1 MVYFSVYIMEV
12 NKTARIIR
20 SEIINPVMG
29 FSAVF
34 LGAVIVL
41 TYRLRYLLPGFSLQE
56 KAAITSSSTLNNILT
71 DPLYAPHK
79 IFQYLMSK
87 LAHTGFIAMRSISV
101 LMGLAVVY
109 LFFYAVRKWFSF
121 RVSLLATVL
130 LATSGWF
137 VFTARSATTGI
148 MSLSLIGVVAFGS
161 WIIDNRF
168 HRTLLI
174 AGFGLALWLL
184 YVPGLIWFV
193 IFGFIV
199 QRAKIREAVN
209 KNRGLTIVLT
219 LGLLILLAPLVY
231 NFVQNPHL
239 LQSYFGLTTR
249 PITNIIN
256 FPKNLLNI
264 PLNLFIINKANPLT
278 HVGRMPILDIFTSV
292 MVVLGIYNFFVNE
305 RHLDRARFL
314 LGTISLACILIALGG
329 SVGIEILIPFV
340 YLLAASGIAYLMNQ
354 WFVVF
359 PSNPIARFSAWTM
372 IILIVSTAA
381 FYNLQSYFVA
391 WAKAPVTK
399 AYYSIQPTKPAP
411 RKINR

>member
-20 SEIINPVMG
+20 SEILNPVMG

-34 LGAVIVL
+34 LGAVITL
-41 TYRLRYLLPGFSLQE
+41 TYRLRYLLPGFSFEE
-56 KAAITSSSTLNNILT
+56 KAAITASSTVKAILT
-71 DPLYAPHK
+71 DPMYAPHK
-79 IFQYLMSK
+79 IFQYLMGK

-109 LFFYAVRKWFSF
+109 LFFYAARKWFSF
-121 RVSLLATVL
+121 RVSLLATIL

-137 VFTARSATTGI
+137 VFAARSATTSI

-161 WIIDNRF
+161 WIINNRF

-174 AGFGLALWLL
+174 AGFGLTLWLL

-193 IFGFIV
+193 IFGTIV
-199 QRAKIREAVN
+199 QRNKIREAVN
-209 KNRGLTIVLT
+209 HNKALSVVLL
-219 LGLLILLAPLVY
+219 LGLIILLAPLIY
-231 NFVQNPHL
+231 TFIRNPYL
-239 LQSYFGLTTR
+239 LQSYFGFTTR
-249 PITNIIN
+249 PFTNLIN
-256 FPKNLLNI
+256 FPKNLINI
-264 PLNLFIINKANPLT
+264 PIHLFIMNSSNPLR

-292 MVVLGIYNFFVNE
+292 MVVLGIYNFYVNE
-305 RHLDRARFL
+305 RQLDRVRFL

-340 YLLAASGIAYLMNQ
+340 YLVAASGIAYLMNQ

-359 PSNPIARFSAWTM
+359 PSNPIARFLAWAM
-372 IILIVSTAA
+372 ITFIVFTAA
-381 FYNLQSYFVA
+381 FYNLKSYFVA
-391 WAKAPVTK
+391 WARSPITK
-399 AYYSIQPTKPAP
+399 TFYSIQPTKPTP
-411 RKINR
+411 RNIIK